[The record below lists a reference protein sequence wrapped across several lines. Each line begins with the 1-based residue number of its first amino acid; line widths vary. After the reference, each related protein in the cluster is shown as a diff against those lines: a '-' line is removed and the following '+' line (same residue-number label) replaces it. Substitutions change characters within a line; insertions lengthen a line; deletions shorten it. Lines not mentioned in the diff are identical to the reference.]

1 MIRLSEPKDIFLYS
15 REEGYRKDD
24 DVERFMRLFIVVPRD
39 DSENEDSLREYFQ
52 SFGDVEYVNIIRNR
66 DTNESKGFAYVKF
79 TK

>member
-1 MIRLSEPKDIFLYS
+1 MIRLSEPKDILLYS